1 MEKPAHY
8 KLCLK
13 TFSTKLRELRH
24 LIDHDSVLTMMIGPQ
39 KSHTG
44 QHLAI
49 LVLLLCMSCPVPAYA
64 VPMVD
69 DPNGFQSLAWGAALT
84 TRPDLEVARAG
95 PHVNEYQLKE
105 SQPLFD
111 GIPVESLRF
120 LSVDEQFAR
129 VTIRY
134 HGDDRHKQIL
144 THLEQRFGSL
154 ERVPGQIMRGLTQ
167 QYNWRG
173 TNTEINLTYHANTER
188 GFIFIDSRSL
198 APRFNDHI
206 TDSAE

>member
-1 MEKPAHY
+1 MSRPFLAH
-8 KLCLK
+8 
-13 TFSTKLRELRH
+13 
-24 LIDHDSVLTMMIGPQ
+24 
-39 KSHTG
+39 
-44 QHLAI
+44 
-49 LVLLLCMSCPVPAYA
+49 A
-64 VPMVD
+64 VPMVN

-95 PHVNEYQLKE
+95 PHVIEYQLRD
-105 SQPLFD
+105 SQPLFA

-134 HGDDRHKQIL
+134 QGDDRHKQIL
-144 THLEQRFGSL
+144 AYLEHQFGSL
-154 ERVPGQIMRGLTQ
+154 ERVPGQMMRGLNQ

-173 TNTEINLTYHANTER
+173 TDTEINLTYHANTER
-188 GFIFIDSRSL
+188 GFIFIDSRTL